1 MKNEIKW
8 VCFILALTV
17 LSPVWAQTYWKG
29 PAGTAANW
37 TDPANWINGV
47 VPLGTSA
54 ITNNGIAEISTGAV
68 SNTLVYA
75 GRTTGPG
82 TLRVSSGGELVGADL
97 TIGYGGKLEAFGGN
111 LLCPAK
117 KLLVGTAS
125 GTTGTVVM
133 TGGFLSVTNYSVGDT
148 GVGSFVLSNGTLRST
163 YWQTF
168 VGNSAGS
175 DGTFIQE
182 GGTNDYTVAACY
194 IGFGAGSTGRYILN
208 GGMLDTHSYNI
219 SIASSGTGY
228 MEINGGTLSPTA
240 KIFVS
245 FYTNSIGRLVMNNY
259 TNTFAD
265 LQIGPDWPHRGG
277 TGTVIQ
283 NGGNITITGQ
293 GNIGAASTCVST
305 FIQNGGT
312 QTRNAALNMPSS
324 PGALGTLILSNNAAF
339 SCSNGI
345 TLNAGARLE
354 INGANV
360 FCKGVFMKSSD
371 AYAQMTG
378 GNLTVNGKFLVP
390 DGTNAATFYMRGGY
404 LERTYAANQ
413 SYMFYIGGAA
423 ADSGPGN
430 FIQTGGVV
438 TNSEGIYLG
447 RSSTNHVGRY
457 EISGGTLNSQTSQL
471 IVEKHRVAA
480 FRLKGSAPVVNL
492 AYIRAVTNEFL
503 LEYVLDKSPAHLAPI
518 RFVAEGYR
526 CGHLRVGF
534 DGGVL
539 LTQTNAFT
547 LIDSP
552 STQIKTWGTPV
563 LDYITRPDTNMWTEA
578 LASGNKQSRI
588 TLANGYKQAD
598 LEIGGTLSASFA
610 EQAMGHV
617 TLANLSTNRLLGLAV
632 RLAVNEKAK
641 TVSAL
646 VADLV
651 AAGYTNS
658 VAEVSGVYDIKVVL
672 PPDCVV
678 DKTVK
683 TPSYFAWD
691 FTDVTTSVTNSTI
704 TAVKIERMLP
714 PPTGTM
720 IRIL

>member
-1 MKNEIKW
+1 MKNIINW
-8 VCFILALTV
+8 LCFILATTA

-29 PAGTAANW
+29 PSGTAANW
-37 TDPANWINGV
+37 TDPDNWIGGV
-47 VPLGTSA
+47 VPPGASA
-54 ITNNGIAEISTGAV
+54 ITNNGIAEISTGTV
-68 SNTLVYA
+68 SNTLVYV

-97 TIGYGGKLEAFGGN
+97 TIGYDGKLEAFGGN
-111 LLCPAK
+111 LLCPSK

-133 TGGFLSVTNYSVGDT
+133 TGGFLSVTNYSVGDS
-148 GVGSFVLSNGTLRST
+148 GVGSFALSNGTIT
-163 YWQTF
+163 TTEWQTI
-168 VGNSAGS
+168 VGYRTGS
-175 DGTFIQE
+175 DGTFVQS
-182 GGTNDYTVAACY
+182 GGTNNYTGGGLY
-194 IGFGAGSTGRYILN
+194 IAFEKNTAGRYILN
-208 GGMLDTHSYNI
+208 GGRINLTTTYGIYVGM
-219 SIASSGTGY
+219 SGNGY
-228 MEINGGTLSPTA
+228 MEMNGGEINMLGQV
-240 KIFVS
+240 FVS
-245 FYTNSIGRLVMNNY
+245 FYTNSIGMLVMNNF
-259 TNTFAD
+259 TNTFVN
-265 LQIGPDWPHRGG
+265 LQIGPQWPHRGG
-277 TGTVIQ
+277 TGTIIQ
-283 NGGNITITGQ
+283 NGGDITITGA
-293 GNIGAASTCVST
+293 GGIAAASNCVST
-305 FIQNGGT
+305 FIQNGGK
-312 QTRNAALNMPSS
+312 QTRKQGMTLPASLGSS
-324 PGALGTLILSNNAAF
+324 GTLIVSNNASF
-339 SCSNGI
+339 YCTGGLTMNPGGRLKIYDSDMIITNGPLAI
-345 TLNAGARLE
+345 ASEDGIVEMMGGKLT
-354 INGANV
+354 V
-360 FCKGVFMKSSD
+360 KSSF
-371 AYAQMTG
+371 
-378 GNLTVNGKFLVP
+378 NLP
-390 DGTNAATFYMRGGY
+390 SGTNSGTFYMKGG
-404 LERTYAANQ
+404 TFTMQDHNWA
-413 SYMFYIGGAA
+413 YMFYVGGMN
-423 ADSGPGN
+423 ADSGPGY
-430 FIQTGGVV
+430 FIQTGGIV
-438 TNSEGIYLG
+438 TNQLGLYLG
-447 RSSTNHVGRY
+447 RNSTNHVGRY
-457 EISGGTLNSQTSQL
+457 AISGGTLASPTQPLQIPKS
-471 IVEKHRVAA
+471 RVAA
-480 FRLKGSAPVVNL
+480 FRLKGSAPIVNL
-492 AYIRAVTNEFL
+492 QYIAATTNEFL

-518 RFVAEGYR
+518 TFFAQGYR

-552 STQIKTWGTPV
+552 SNIFNTWSGY
-563 LDYITRPDTNMWTEA
+563 DYITRPDTNMWTEA
-578 LASGNKQSRI
+578 LAAGNKQSRI

-691 FTDVTTSVTNSTI
+691 FTDVTTSVTNATI